1 MARRR
6 RFISNQGA
14 YHVYNRAELGQP
26 IFETDAAKQVFLE
39 TILATA
45 RRFAWQLHAFAIMTN
60 HFHLVVTTPRGNLSE
75 GMHSLQSAFANKH
88 KVFRGAVGHV
98 FQSRFGCTHYP
109 AGPLAAR
116 KIDYV
121 HLNPVRAGIV
131 TLEGL
136 RDYRWTSYRTLR
148 RPDQRGDLTLGQ
160 ALSSM
165 HGLRDDSAG
174 WDAYE
179 ERLRFVL
186 ATDERPATDEELFG
200 LVRKEKAG
208 RRTEETVLPTLV
220 GKSHEL
226 LLTEEHARWEEA
238 FQAAL
243 SSLGQT
249 EDRLMAPPKAQ
260 AWKVALARQVRDAH
274 GVRTS
279 SGRSSLHALLNS
291 RPSATFSRV
300 TLQGAA

>member
-1 MARRR
+1 LDDADMARRR
-6 RFISNQGA
+6 RLISNQGA

-26 IFETDAAKQVFLE
+26 IFDTDAAKQVFLE

-60 HFHLVVTTPRGNLSE
+60 HFHLVLTTPRGNLSE
-75 GMHSLQSAFANKH
+75 GMHALQSAFANKH
-88 KVFRGAVGHV
+88 KVFRGEVGHV
-98 FQSRFGCTHYP
+98 FQSRFGCAHYP

-121 HLNPVRAGIV
+121 HLNPVRANIV

-148 RPDQRGDLTLGQ
+148 RPDQRGDLTLGL

-165 HGLRDDSAG
+165 HGLRDDPAG

-208 RRTEETVLPTLV
+208 RRTEEVSSAALA
-220 GKSHEL
+220 GKSREL
-226 LLTEEHARWEEA
+226 LLAEELARWEQA
-238 FQAAL
+238 FLAAL
-243 SSLGQT
+243 SSAGQT
-249 EDRLMAPPKAQ
+249 EEQLIAPPKSQ
-260 AWKVALARQVRDAH
+260 AWKIALARQVRDAN
-274 GVRTS
+274 GVSTS
-279 SGRSSLHALLNS
+279 WLARRMGFGSPSYLRKLLCAN
-291 RPSATFSRV
+291 
-300 TLQGAA
+300 

>member
-1 MARRR
+1 
-6 RFISNQGA
+6 
-14 YHVYNRAELGQP
+14 
-26 IFETDAAKQVFLE
+26 
-39 TILATA
+39 
-45 RRFAWQLHAFAIMTN
+45 MTN

-75 GMHSLQSAFANKH
+75 GMHALQSAFANKH
-88 KVFRGAVGHV
+88 KVFRGSVGHV
-98 FQSRFGCTHYP
+98 FQSRFGCAHYP

-148 RPDQRGDLTLGQ
+148 RPDQRGDLTLGL

-165 HGLRDDSAG
+165 HGLRDDPAG

-208 RRTEETVLPTLV
+208 RRREEVSLPALV
-220 GKSHEL
+220 GKSHER

-238 FQAAL
+238 FQTAL
-243 SSLGQT
+243 SALGQT
-249 EDRLMAPPKAQ
+249 EDQLMAPPKAQ
-260 AWKVALARQVRDAH
+260 AWKVALARQLRDDH
-274 GVRTS
+274 GVSTS
-279 SGRSSLHALLNS
+279 WLAGRMGFGSPSYLRKLLCS
-291 RPSATFSRV
+291 D
-300 TLQGAA
+300 

>member
-6 RFISNQGA
+6 RLISNQGA
-14 YHVYNRAELGQP
+14 YHVYNRSELGQP

-60 HFHLVVTTPRGNLSE
+60 HFHLVLTTPRGNLSE
-75 GMHSLQSAFANKH
+75 GMHALQSAFANKH
-88 KVFRGAVGHV
+88 KAFRGSVGHV
-98 FQSRFGCTHYP
+98 FQSRFGCAHYP

-148 RPDQRGDLTLGQ
+148 RPDQRGDLTLGL

-165 HGLRDDSAG
+165 HGLRDDPAG

-186 ATDERPATDEELFG
+186 ATEERPATEEELFG

-208 RRTEETVLPTLV
+208 RRAAETSVPALV
-220 GKSHEL
+220 GKSREL

-243 SSLGQT
+243 SALGQT

-274 GVRTS
+274 GVSTS
-279 SGRSSLHALLNS
+279 WLAGRMRFGSPSYLRKLLCS
-291 RPSATFSRV
+291 D
-300 TLQGAA
+300 

>member
-6 RFISNQGA
+6 RLISNQGA

-26 IFETDAAKQVFLE
+26 IFDTDAAKQVFLE

-60 HFHLVVTTPRGNLSE
+60 HFHLVLTTPRGNLSE
-75 GMHSLQSAFANKH
+75 GMHALQSAFANKH
-88 KVFRGAVGHV
+88 KVFRGEVGHV
-98 FQSRFGCTHYP
+98 FQSRFGCAHYP

-121 HLNPVRAGIV
+121 HLNPVRANIV

-148 RPDQRGDLTLGQ
+148 RPDQRGDLTLGL

-165 HGLRDDSAG
+165 HGLRDDPAG

-208 RRTEETVLPTLV
+208 RRTEEVSSAALA
-220 GKSHEL
+220 GKSREL
-226 LLTEEHARWEEA
+226 LLAEELARWEQA
-238 FQAAL
+238 FLAAL
-243 SSLGQT
+243 SSAGQT
-249 EDRLMAPPKAQ
+249 EEQLIAPPKSQ
-260 AWKVALARQVRDAH
+260 AWKIALARQVRDAN
-274 GVRTS
+274 GVSTS
-279 SGRSSLHALLNS
+279 WLARRMGFGSPSYLRKLLCAN
-291 RPSATFSRV
+291 
-300 TLQGAA
+300 

>member
-6 RFISNQGA
+6 RLISNQGA

-26 IFETDAAKQVFLE
+26 IFDTDAGKQVFLE

-45 RRFAWQLHAFAIMTN
+45 RRFAWQFHAFAIMTN

-75 GMHSLQSAFANKH
+75 GMHTLQSAFANKH
-88 KVFRGAVGHV
+88 KVFRGSVGHV

-148 RPDQRGDLTLGQ
+148 RPDQRGDLTLGL

-165 HGLRDDSAG
+165 HGLRDDPAG

-186 ATDERPATDEELFG
+186 ATDEHPATDEELFG

-220 GKSHEL
+220 GKSREL
-226 LLTEEHARWEEA
+226 LFAEEHARWEEA

-243 SSLGQT
+243 SALGQT

-279 SGRSSLHALLNS
+279 WLAARMGFGSPSYLRKLLCSS
-291 RPSATFSRV
+291 
-300 TLQGAA
+300 

>member
-1 MARRR
+1 M
-6 RFISNQGA
+6 
-14 YHVYNRAELGQP
+14 
-26 IFETDAAKQVFLE
+26 
-39 TILATA
+39 
-45 RRFAWQLHAFAIMTN
+45 HA
-60 HFHLVVTTPRGNLSE
+60 
-75 GMHSLQSAFANKH
+75 LQSAFANKH
-88 KVFRGAVGHV
+88 KVFRGSVGHV
-98 FQSRFGCTHYP
+98 FQSRFGCAHYP

-148 RPDQRGDLTLGQ
+148 RPDQRGDLTLGL

-165 HGLRDDSAG
+165 HGLRDDPAG

-208 RRTEETVLPTLV
+208 RRREEVSLPALV
-220 GKSHEL
+220 GKSRER

-243 SSLGQT
+243 SALGQT

-274 GVRTS
+274 GVSTS
-279 SGRSSLHALLNS
+279 WLSGRMGFGSPSYLRKLLCSS
-291 RPSATFSRV
+291 
-300 TLQGAA
+300 

>member
-1 MARRR
+1 LDDADMARRR
-6 RFISNQGA
+6 RLISNQGA

-26 IFETDAAKQVFLE
+26 IFDTDAAKQVFLE

-60 HFHLVVTTPRGNLSE
+60 HFHLVLTTPRGNLSE
-75 GMHSLQSAFANKH
+75 GMHALQSAFANKH
-88 KVFRGAVGHV
+88 KVFRGSVGHV
-98 FQSRFGCTHYP
+98 FQSRFGCAHYP

-121 HLNPVRAGIV
+121 HLNPVRANIV

-148 RPDQRGDLTLGQ
+148 RPDQRGDLTLGL

-165 HGLRDDSAG
+165 HGLRDDPAG

-208 RRTEETVLPTLV
+208 RRTEEASMPVLV
-220 GKSHEL
+220 GKSREL
-226 LLTEEHARWEEA
+226 LLAEEHVRWEQA
-238 FQAAL
+238 FRTAL
-243 SSLGQT
+243 SAAGQT
-249 EDRLMAPPKAQ
+249 EERLIGPPKAQ
-260 AWKVALARQVRDAH
+260 AWKIALARQVRDAH
-274 GVRTS
+274 GVSTS
-279 SGRSSLHALLNS
+279 WLARRMGLGSPSYLRKLLCSN
-291 RPSATFSRV
+291 
-300 TLQGAA
+300 

>member
-6 RFISNQGA
+6 RLISNQGA

-60 HFHLVVTTPRGNLSE
+60 HFHLVLTTPRGNLSE
-75 GMHSLQSAFANKH
+75 GMHALQSAFANKH
-88 KVFRGAVGHV
+88 KVFRGSIGHV
-98 FQSRFGCTHYP
+98 FQSRFGCAHYP

-131 TLEGL
+131 SLEELG
-136 RDYRWTSYRTLR
+136 DYRWTSYRLLR
-148 RPDQRGDLTLGQ
+148 RPHQRGELTLGL
-160 ALSSM
+160 ALTSM
-165 HGLRDDSAG
+165 HGLRDDPAG

-179 ERLRFVL
+179 ERLRFIL
-186 ATDERPATDEELFG
+186 STEERPATDEELFG

-208 RRTEETVLPTLV
+208 RRVDGTGMPSVA
-220 GKSHEL
+220 GKSREL
-226 LLTEEHARWEEA
+226 LRGEELVRWEDA
-238 FQAAL
+238 FKGELHSAGHTETELA
-243 SSLGQT
+243 SL
-249 EDRLMAPPKAQ
+249 PHAQ
-260 AWKVALARQVRDAH
+260 GWKVNLARQMRDHH
-274 GVRTS
+274 GASANWLAKRM
-279 SGRSSLHALLNS
+279 GLNS
-291 RPSATFSRV
+291 GAYLRKLLT
-300 TLQGAA
+300 QG

>member
-6 RFISNQGA
+6 RLISNQGA

-26 IFETDAAKQVFLE
+26 IFDTDAAKQVFLE

-60 HFHLVVTTPRGNLSE
+60 HFHLVLTTPRGNLSE
-75 GMHSLQSAFANKH
+75 GMHALQSAFANKH
-88 KVFRGAVGHV
+88 KVFRGSVGHV
-98 FQSRFGCTHYP
+98 FQSRFGCAHYP

-121 HLNPVRAGIV
+121 HLNPVRANIV

-148 RPDQRGDLTLGQ
+148 RPDQRGDLTLGL

-165 HGLRDDSAG
+165 HGLRDDPAG

-208 RRTEETVLPTLV
+208 RRTEEASMPVLV
-220 GKSHEL
+220 GKSREL
-226 LLTEEHARWEEA
+226 LLAEEHVRWEQA
-238 FQAAL
+238 FRTAL
-243 SSLGQT
+243 SAAGQT
-249 EDRLMAPPKAQ
+249 EERLIGPPKAQ
-260 AWKVALARQVRDAH
+260 AWKIALARQVRDAH
-274 GVRTS
+274 GVSTS
-279 SGRSSLHALLNS
+279 WLARRMGLGSPSYLRKLLCSN
-291 RPSATFSRV
+291 
-300 TLQGAA
+300 